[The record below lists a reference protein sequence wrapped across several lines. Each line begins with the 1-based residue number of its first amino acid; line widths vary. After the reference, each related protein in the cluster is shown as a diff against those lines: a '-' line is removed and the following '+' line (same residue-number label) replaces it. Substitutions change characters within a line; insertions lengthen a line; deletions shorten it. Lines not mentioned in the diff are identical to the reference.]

1 MQLDSS
7 TADQAAA
14 DMGSLIPEYRSTLAR
29 MKRQVDELHSKLED
43 ACQQRDALQQQVEPC
58 IATLLMF
65 VRLVSSI
72 TKSSFLMARSKDLC
86 KLLCQLVKK
95 HVYVT

>member
-7 TADQAAA
+7 ADQAAA

-65 VRLVSSI
+65 VRLVSVI
-72 TKSSFLMARSKDLC
+72 TNSA
-86 KLLCQLVKK
+86 
-95 HVYVT
+95 HG